1 MPRFF
6 NPFARFREG
15 IAGLLVGMKALHE
28 RLMKVENR
36 QNALEQQI
44 NARVVDPLEKLAK
57 QMGLEWDENKKDW
70 H

>member
-1 MPRFF
+1 
-6 NPFARFREG
+6 
-15 IAGLLVGMKALHE
+15 MKALHE